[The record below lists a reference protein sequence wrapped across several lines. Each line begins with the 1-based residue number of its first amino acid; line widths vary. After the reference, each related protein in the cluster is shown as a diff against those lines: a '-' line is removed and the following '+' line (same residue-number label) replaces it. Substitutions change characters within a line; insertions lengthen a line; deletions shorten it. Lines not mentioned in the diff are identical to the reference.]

1 MSKTITLIEL
11 FNKMASFDEQENLPE
26 EIKYRDCVFTKIYG
40 EGISPDYI
48 NKNSDT
54 ILEYVA
60 TEADDLNE
68 IVEIIE
74 EQEEI
79 NIQELEEIKEM
90 EVFLSVDTRQTLEEN
105 LKKIDK
111 HEVNFFFKIN
121 EIIRKQNKIVQYLE
135 QLDKNIKEK

>member
-1 MSKTITLIEL
+1 MSKTITIIQLL
-11 FNKMASFDEQENLPE
+11 NKIANGE
-26 EIKYRDCVFTKIYG
+26 EFPKKVKFEDKIYTYYN
-40 EGISPDYI
+40 EMTDYKNEDYFLFDMISDGCV
-48 NKNSDT
+48 KDF
-54 ILEYVA
+54 
-60 TEADDLNE
+60 LNDK
-68 IVEIIE
+68 VEIIE

-79 NIQELEEIKEM
+79 DIQELEEIKEM
-90 EVFLSVDTRQTLEEN
+90 EIFRKVDTRQTFEEN

>member
-1 MSKTITLIEL
+1 MSKTITIIQLIHLVANDDKKPYQVKYEGNIYTWDCLNHYVDRKDGTSL
-11 FNKMASFDEQENLPE
+11 FCSCVKD
-26 EIKYRDCVFTKIYG
+26 YRDFLTD
-40 EGISPDYI
+40 E
-48 NKNSDT
+48 
-54 ILEYVA
+54 
-60 TEADDLNE
+60 
-68 IVEIIE
+68 VEIIE

-79 NIQELEEIKEM
+79 DIQSKEEIKEM

-135 QLDKNIKEK
+135 KLDKNIKEKQ